1 MMERFESFD
10 SGIEQNNKNISA
22 PIVSSSRIL
31 YTPSAFAR
39 TSLIHLQEIGSLL
52 ARQPHVNQRSNLSS
66 YLFFMVESG
75 SGKLVYRDINYELR
89 PGDCIF
95 IDCRQ
100 PYAHS
105 TDNDLWSL
113 KWCHFFGPSMANIY
127 AKYVE
132 RGGRPTFHPES
143 LASFEDVWSKVYK
156 VAKSSDYVRDMK
168 INEGLTAL
176 LTLIMSESWH
186 PGSQREGLKKQNI
199 LPIKNYLDEHYEEK
213 ITLDGLSTKFYIN
226 KYYLTRLFKEQFGVS
241 IHNYL
246 LQVRITHAKQLLRFT
261 KEKVE
266 TIGRSCGI
274 GDLHYFSRTFKK
286 VEGISPSEYREM
298 W

>member
-1 MMERFESFD
+1 MTQFN
-10 SGIEQNNKNISA
+10 SGLDMDA

-39 TSLIHLQEIGSLL
+39 TSLIHLQEIGTLQ
-52 ARQPHVNQRSNLSS
+52 AKQPHVNQRSNLSS

-75 SGKLVYRDINYELR
+75 SGTLYYKNTTYNLVT
-89 PGDCIF
+89 GDCIF
-95 IDCRQ
+95 IDCKQ
-100 PYAHS
+100 LYSHS
-105 TDNDLWSL
+105 TDMDLWSL

-132 RGGRPTFHPES
+132 RGGRPAFHPEN
-143 LASFEDVWSKVYK
+143 LVSFEDVWSKIYI

-176 LTLIMSESWH
+176 LTLIMSESWN
-186 PGSQREGLKKQNI
+186 PVSRRKSLKKQNI
-199 LPIKNYLDEHYEEK
+199 LPIKAYLDEHYAEK
-213 ITLDGLSTKFYIN
+213 ITLDGLSTQFYIN

-241 IHNYL
+241 INNYL
-246 LQVRITHAKQLLRFT
+246 LQVRITYAKQLLRFT

-266 TIGRSCGI
+266 GIGRSCGI
-274 GDLHYFSRTFKK
+274 GDLNYFSRTFKK
-286 VEGISPSEYREM
+286 VEGMSPSEYREM